1 MTQKSDISK
10 PSQRKLTRVLEQMD
24 SWKSHNTRLILSIHS
39 PLFHLTLRGRI
50 VGRLE
55 RLFLFDTYGETC
67 RIAVIPEQYDRV
79 LCNQKA
85 PASVNFETAEMP
97 GGLRIT
103 EDEAEP
109 MFEEMH
115 TDWALSKMC
124 AEGAASNVGD
134 QDRTEHSDNTLRS
147 EFVGR

>member
-1 MTQKSDISK
+1 MTQKSHI
-10 PSQRKLTRVLEQMD
+10 PITSQQKLTRVLAQMD
-24 SWKSHNTRLILSIHS
+24 SWRSHHTRVILSIHS

-67 RIAVIPEQYDRV
+67 RIAVIPEQYDRI

-85 PASVNFETAEMP
+85 PAWVNFETAAMP
-97 GGLRIT
+97 GQLRIT

-124 AEGAASNVGD
+124 AEGAASNVSD
-134 QDRTEHSDNTLRS
+134 QDRT
-147 EFVGR
+147 